1 MAGWLW
7 LSPMYRI
14 AMISMHGCPLAKLG
28 EKDAGGMN
36 VYVRELSLA
45 LGQAGHS
52 VDVFTRC
59 QDYSTT
65 QIVELGPGAR
75 VVHIEAGDVQ
85 FIDKR
90 DLFPIVPQFTE
101 RVLGFQLET
110 GLPYDVVHS
119 HYWLSGCSATVL
131 QREWNLPM
139 VHMFHTLGALKNS
152 VARNHDEREPS
163 LRIANERRIVAQ
175 ADRLIAANPAER
187 QDLQAFYDA
196 DPSRISI
203 IPCGVDVA
211 LFRPLPRDQ
220 ARALLNLPPDAKIV
234 LFVGRLEPIK
244 GVDIL
249 LDALSHL
256 NCDGC
261 QGLALIVGGNLDGAE
276 AARLIAIRDR
286 LGLTSSVRFVGAQE
300 QRTLPYFY
308 AAADVC
314 VVPSFYESF
323 GMVAIEAMACGLPVI
338 ASRAGGLQ
346 FTVRDGQNGVL
357 VPPGD
362 SMALAAALQQVLTD
376 AGLRFRMG
384 AEARRM
390 AGDYSWKRVAEDM
403 AGVYAALKEERSGH
417 EL

>member
-1 MAGWLW
+1 
-7 LSPMYRI
+7 MYRI

-28 EKDAGGMN
+28 ERDAGGMN

-45 LGQAGHS
+45 LGQTGHL

-75 VVHIEAGDVQ
+75 VIHIEAGDVQ
-85 FIDKR
+85 YIDKR
-90 DLFPIVPQFTE
+90 DLFPVVPQFTE
-101 RVLGFQLET
+101 RVLGFQLES
-110 GLPYDVVHS
+110 GLSYDLVHS

-139 VHMFHTLGALKNS
+139 VHMFHTLGALKNN
-152 VARNHDEREPS
+152 VARNQDEREPS
-163 LRIANERRIVAQ
+163 LRITNERHIVAK
-175 ADRLIAANPAER
+175 ADRLIAANPAEHR
-187 QDLQAFYDA
+187 DLQTFYGA
-196 DPSRISI
+196 DPARISI
-203 IPCGVDVA
+203 IPCGVDLE

-220 ARALLNLPPDAKIV
+220 ARALLNLPMETKIV

-249 LDALSHL
+249 LDALAHL
-256 NCDGC
+256 DCDGC
-261 QGLALIVGGNLDGAE
+261 QGLALVVGGNVDSTE
-276 AARLIAIRDR
+276 AARLLAIRDQ
-286 LGLTSSVRFVGAQE
+286 LGLGDSVRLVGAQE
-300 QRTLPYFY
+300 QRNLPYFY

-346 FTVRDGQNGVL
+346 FTVQDGQNGLL

-362 SMALAAALQQVLTD
+362 SIALAAALQQLLTD
-376 AGLRFRMG
+376 EEMRSRLSAGG
-384 AEARRM
+384 RRS
-390 AGDYSWKRVAEDM
+390 ASAYSWKRVAQGM
-403 AGVYAALKEERSGH
+403 TGVYGGLKEEGEHGLR
-417 EL
+417 

>member
-1 MAGWLW
+1 
-7 LSPMYRI
+7 
-14 AMISMHGCPLAKLG
+14 MISMHGCPLAKLG

-45 LGQAGHS
+45 LGQAGHL

-85 FIDKR
+85 YIDKR

-101 RVLGFQLET
+101 RVMGFKLET
-110 GLPYDVVHS
+110 GSAYDVVHS
-119 HYWLSGCSATVL
+119 HYWLSGCSATIL

-139 VHMFHTLGALKNS
+139 VHMFHTLGALKNN

-163 LRIANERRIVAQ
+163 LRITSERRIVAQ
-175 ADRLIAANPAER
+175 SDRLIAANPAER
-187 QDLQAFYDA
+187 QDLETFYGA
-196 DPSRISI
+196 DPARISV
-203 IPCGVDVA
+203 IPCGVDVD

-256 NCDGC
+256 ECDGC
-261 QGLALIVGGNLDGAE
+261 QCLALIVGGNLDGAE

-286 LGLTSSVRFVGAQE
+286 LGSADRVRFVGAQE

-308 AAADVC
+308 AAADIC

-323 GMVAIEAMACGLPVI
+323 GMVALEAMACGLPVI

-346 FTVRDGQNGVL
+346 FTIQDRRNGLL

-362 SMALAAALQQVLTD
+362 SLALAAALQQLLTD
-376 AGLRFRMG
+376 PDLRSAMG
-384 AEARRM
+384 AQGRSM
-390 AGDYSWKRVAEDM
+390 AGKYGWKRVAEDM
-403 AGVYAALKEERSGH
+403 AGVYAALKEEKRGH

>member
-1 MAGWLW
+1 
-7 LSPMYRI
+7 MYRI

-45 LGQAGHS
+45 LGKAGHS

-75 VVHIEAGDVQ
+75 VVHIEAGNVQ
-85 FIDKR
+85 YIDKR
-90 DLFPIVPQFTE
+90 DLYPIVPQFTE
-101 RVLGFQLET
+101 RVQGFRLEA
-110 GLPYDVVHS
+110 GLTYDVVHS
-119 HYWLSGCSATVL
+119 HYWLSGCGAMVL

-139 VHMFHTLGALKNS
+139 VHMFHTLGALKNN
-152 VARNHDEREPS
+152 VARNQDEREPS
-163 LRIANERRIVAQ
+163 LRITNERRIVAQ
-175 ADRLIAANPAER
+175 ADRLIAANPAESR
-187 QDLQAFYDA
+187 DLQAFYGA
-196 DPSRISI
+196 DPARISV
-203 IPCGVDVA
+203 IPCGVDVN
-211 LFRPLPRDQ
+211 LFRPLPRGE

-256 NCDGC
+256 TCDGC
-261 QGLALIVGGNLDGAE
+261 QGIALIVGGNLDGDE
-276 AARLIAIRDR
+276 AARLLAIRDD
-286 LGLTSSVRFVGAQE
+286 LGLRDNVRFLGAQE

-308 AAADVC
+308 AAADIC

-346 FTVRDGQNGVL
+346 FTIEHETNGLL

-362 SMALAAALQQVLTD
+362 SIALASALQRLLVDD
-376 AGLRFRMG
+376 ALRSKMSG
-384 AEARRM
+384 AGVRM
-390 AGDYSWKRVAEDM
+390 ASAYSWQRVAENIV
-403 AGVYAALKEERSGH
+403 GVYGAVEKERSRNGPR
-417 EL
+417 

>member
-1 MAGWLW
+1 
-7 LSPMYRI
+7 MYRI

-45 LGQAGHS
+45 LGRAGHL

-85 FIDKR
+85 YIDKR

-101 RVLGFQLET
+101 RVLGFRLET
-110 GLPYDVVHS
+110 GLSYDLVHS
-119 HYWLSGCSATVL
+119 HYWLSGCCAAVL

-139 VHMFHTLGALKNS
+139 VHMFHTLGALKNN
-152 VARNHDEREPS
+152 VARNHDEREPA
-163 LRIANERRIVAQ
+163 LRITNERRIVAQ

-187 QDLQAFYDA
+187 QDLQTFYRA
-196 DPSRISI
+196 DPARISV
-203 IPCGVDVA
+203 IPCGVDLD

-220 ARALLNLPPDAKIV
+220 ARVLLNLPVDTKIV

-256 NCDGC
+256 DCDGC

-276 AARLIAIRDR
+276 AARLMAIRDR
-286 LGLTSSVRFVGAQE
+286 LGLADSVRFVGAQE

-314 VVPSFYESF
+314 VAPSFYESF

-346 FTVRDGQNGVL
+346 FTVQDGRNGLL

-362 SMALAAALQQVLTD
+362 SVALAAALQQLLTD
-376 AGLRFRMG
+376 ADLRARFSAEGQRSAG
-384 AEARRM
+384 A
-390 AGDYSWKRVAEDM
+390 YSWGRVAERM
-403 AGVYAALKEERSGH
+403 TEVYEALEKEKKGDGIR
-417 EL
+417 

>member
-1 MAGWLW
+1 
-7 LSPMYRI
+7 
-14 AMISMHGCPLAKLG
+14 MISMHGCPLAKLG

-45 LGQAGHS
+45 LGRAGHS

-85 FIDKR
+85 YIDKR
-90 DLFPIVPQFTE
+90 DLYPIVPQFTE
-101 RVLGFQLET
+101 RVQGFRLEA
-110 GLPYDVVHS
+110 GLSYDVVHS

-131 QREWNLPM
+131 RQAWNVPM
-139 VHMFHTLGALKNS
+139 VHMFHTLGALKNN
-152 VARNHDEREPS
+152 VARNQDEREPS

-175 ADRLIAANPAER
+175 TDRLIAANPAES
-187 QDLQAFYDA
+187 QDLQTYYGA
-196 DPSRISI
+196 DPARISI
-203 IPCGVDVA
+203 IPCGVDVE

-220 ARALLNLPPDAKIV
+220 ARSLLNLPQDAKIV

-261 QGLALIVGGNLDGAE
+261 QGLALIVGGNLDGTE
-276 AARLIAIRDR
+276 AARLLAIRDG
-286 LGLTSSVRFVGAQE
+286 LGLRDSVRFLGAQE

-308 AAADVC
+308 AAADLC
-314 VVPSFYESF
+314 VIPSFYESF

-346 FTVRDGQNGVL
+346 FTIEHGVNGLL

-362 SMALAAALQQVLTD
+362 SVALAAALQQLLTD
-376 AGLRFRMG
+376 GDLRTRMG
-384 AEARRM
+384 VQGTRM
-390 AGDYSWKRVAEDM
+390 AGGYSWQRVAEDM
-403 AGVYAALKEERSGH
+403 VGVYGAVEYGAVGKERDSDG
-417 EL
+417 LR

>member
-1 MAGWLW
+1 
-7 LSPMYRI
+7 
-14 AMISMHGCPLAKLG
+14 
-28 EKDAGGMN
+28 MN

-45 LGQAGHS
+45 LGQAGHL

-85 FIDKR
+85 YIDKR

-101 RVLGFQLET
+101 RVLGFRLEA
-110 GLPYDVVHS
+110 GLFYDLVHS

-139 VHMFHTLGALKNS
+139 VHMFHTLGALKNH

-163 LRIANERRIVAQ
+163 LRITNERRIVAR
-175 ADRLIAANPAER
+175 ADRLIAANPAEC
-187 QDLQAFYDA
+187 QDLQTFYGA
-196 DPSRISI
+196 DPARISI
-203 IPCGVDVA
+203 IPCGVDVD

-220 ARALLNLPPDAKIV
+220 ARALLNLPADAKII

-261 QGLALIVGGNLDGAE
+261 PGLALIVGGDLDGTE
-276 AARLIAIRDR
+276 AARLMAIRDR
-286 LGLTSSVRFVGAQE
+286 LGLANSVRFVGAQE
-300 QRTLPYFY
+300 QRNLPYFY

-346 FTVRDGQNGVL
+346 FTVQDGQSGLL

-362 SMALAAALQQVLTD
+362 SVALAAALQQLLTD
-376 AGLRFRMG
+376 GDLRSRMG
-384 AEARRM
+384 AQGRRM
-390 AGDYSWKRVAEDM
+390 ASNYRWKRVAEDM
-403 AGVYAALKEERSGH
+403 TGVYAALEEERRQHG
-417 EL
+417 LR

>member
-1 MAGWLW
+1 
-7 LSPMYRI
+7 MYRI

-45 LGQAGHS
+45 LGQAGHL

-85 FIDKR
+85 YIDKR
-90 DLFPIVPQFTE
+90 DLFPVVPQFTE
-101 RVLGFQLET
+101 RVLGFRQET
-110 GLPYDVVHS
+110 GLSYDLVHS
-119 HYWLSGCSATVL
+119 HYWLSGCCAMEL
-131 QREWNLPM
+131 QREWKLPM
-139 VHMFHTLGALKNS
+139 VHMSHTLGALKNN

-163 LRIANERRIVAQ
+163 LRITSERRIVAR

-187 QDLQAFYDA
+187 RDLQAFYRA
-196 DPSRISI
+196 DPTRISV
-203 IPCGVDVA
+203 IPCGVDLD

-220 ARALLNLPPDAKIV
+220 ARALLNLPVDAKIV

-244 GVDIL
+244 GVDVL

-256 NCDGC
+256 DCDGC
-261 QGLALIVGGNLDGAE
+261 HGLTLIVGGNLDGTE
-276 AARLIAIRDR
+276 AARLLAIRDR
-286 LGLTSSVRFVGAQE
+286 LGLADSVRFVGAQE

-346 FTVRDGQNGVL
+346 FTVRDGQTGLLVL
-357 VPPGD
+357 PGD
-362 SMALAAALQQVLTD
+362 SLALAAALQQLLTD
-376 AGLRFRMG
+376 DDLRSRLG
-384 AEARRM
+384 TEGKRVAC
-390 AGDYSWKRVAEDM
+390 DYSWKRVAEGM
-403 AGVYAALKEERSGH
+403 TEVYRGLKEERGDGIG
-417 EL
+417 